1 MTSLSRESFRNVR
14 TRIVACLVVIMLSV
28 DNLNPV
34 KVVGSIVGYPHFS
47 GDFLGTLSFL
57 TMLAIVY
64 ANGRDMAYFA
74 TKTFFQS
81 ILNIFFSSIEV
92 LGKENIPAH
101 GPIIFT
107 GNHMNQFVD
116 GAMVLVTNPHR
127 VGFLVAESSFS
138 KPIIGDF
145 SKAVG
150 ALPVKRAMDA
160 AKKGPGRLYLDGLRV
175 VGQST
180 KFTALKFGEQADKLR
195 PGRSNIA
202 YKIKEVVSDT
212 ELVLAE
218 ETGEPSPL
226 QEKYGIG
233 VECWVDYDIMS
244 YIDQKG
250 MYAAVYNGLSKG
262 GSICIF
268 PEGGSHDNTDLLPLK
283 VGVSVIAFGTL
294 NEHGLHVPI
303 VPIGLTYFRGDR
315 FRGRVVVEFG
325 EPIHITKDLVQTY
338 KRSRR
343 DGYQA
348 LLSKVEDGIRSVI
361 VTAPG
366 YEQLT
371 LIHTVR
377 RLYQREGSGLKTNQ
391 KQDLARRFSA
401 AYKMILEKN
410 GGALPAELQA
420 LQREVEDYQA
430 TLSYWGIYDYQVQNL
445 EIPFSKLLYTF
456 VHGAAIMTLASIPSL
471 ILNAPVGMAA
481 KWWSH
486 VEARKDVKKSRVK
499 NHGAKDVLMSKKII
513 FSIAAVPILWVTY
526 ALLLHFFTP
535 LQKQTI
541 VVLFLCCPIFS
552 YLGVRS
558 VEAGMVDLK
567 DLRPAFLRLLPAF
580 RQVARSLPEKR
591 HNLQIKVS
599 L

>member
-14 TRIVACLVVIMLSV
+14 TRIVACFVVIILSM
-28 DNLNPV
+28 DSLNPI
-34 KVVGSIVGYPHFS
+34 KVLCNILPGHLDSTY
-47 GDFLGTLSFL
+47 LAALSFL
-57 TMLAIVY
+57 TLLAIIY
-64 ANGRDMAYFA
+64 ANGREMAYFA

-127 VGFLVAESSFS
+127 VGFLVAESSFK

-160 AKKGPGRLYLDGLRV
+160 AKKGPGQLYLDGLRV
-175 VGQST
+175 VGQGT
-180 KFTALKFGEQADKLR
+180 KFTALVVGDKGDKLR
-195 PGRSNIA
+195 PGRSNAA
-202 YKIKEVVSDT
+202 YKIKEVLSDT
-212 ELVLAE
+212 EIMLAE

-226 QEKYGIG
+226 QEKFGRG
-233 VECWVDYDIMS
+233 KDCWVDYDIMG
-244 YIDQKG
+244 YIDQRG
-250 MYAAVYNGLSKG
+250 LYDAVYNGLGKG

-268 PEGGSHDNTDLLPLK
+268 PEGGSHDNSDLLPLK
-283 VGVSVIAFGTL
+283 AGVSVIAFGTL
-294 NEHGLHVPI
+294 EKFGLHVPI

-338 KRSRR
+338 KRSKR

-371 LIHTVR
+371 MIHTVR

-401 AYKMILEKN
+401 AYKLILEKH
-410 GGALPAELQA
+410 GGTLPPDLQA
-420 LQREVEDYQA
+420 VQRDVEEYQA
-430 TLSYWGIYDYQVQNL
+430 TLSHWGIYDYQVQNL

-456 VHGAAIMTLASIPSL
+456 VHGAVIMTLASIPSL

-486 VEARKDVKKSRVK
+486 AEAKKDLVKSRVK
-499 NHGAKDVLMSKKII
+499 NHGAKDVLMSKKIS

-526 ALLLHFFTP
+526 ALLLHLFSP
-535 LQKQTI
+535 LEKQTI
-541 VVLFLCCPIFS
+541 MVLFLCCPIFS

-580 RQVARSLPEKR
+580 RRVARDLPQQRHSLQ
-591 HNLQIKVS
+591 LKVS
-599 L
+599 